1 MNKFNFYRKDN
12 SQYYMHNSILTC
24 RLFADIPKD
33 EINSLL
39 LCCKAS
45 EQSYQKNDFIFYQK
59 DRPEYIHLLLEGEVA
74 VCQDSPSGRRNLV
87 ASFSRGGDLFGEVY
101 AFLDKQEYD
110 YYAMAVTA
118 AKVLWIPRTFLYR
131 NCSNECSFHGILTLN
146 MLNILAEKAYFLNQ
160 KLQFLS
166 GETLRHKIAAFLL
179 KHNKGD
185 NKVLLAMNREEMAD
199 FLGVTRPS
207 LSREFMKMKQ
217 EGIIDIKG
225 STVTILNEE
234 KLEDLFN

>member
-1 MNKFNFYRKDN
+1 
-12 SQYYMHNSILTC
+12 MHNSVLTC
-24 RLFADIPKD
+24 RLFSDIPKE
-33 EINSLL
+33 EIDSLL
-39 LCCKAS
+39 LCCKAN
-45 EQSYQKNDFIFYQK
+45 EQIYEKNDFIFYQK
-59 DRPEYIHLLLEGEVA
+59 DKPEYIHLLLEGEVA

-87 ASFSRGGDLFGEVY
+87 ASFTRGGDLFGEVY

-110 YYAMAVTA
+110 YYAMAVTG
-118 AKVLWIPRTFLYR
+118 AKVLWIPRAFLYR
-131 NCSNECSFHGILTLN
+131 NCNSQCSFHTTLTLN
-146 MLNILAEKAYFLNQ
+146 MLTILAEKAYFLNQ
-160 KLQFLS
+160 KLQYLS

-185 NKVLLAMNREEMAD
+185 NKIILPMNREEMAD

-225 STVTILNEE
+225 NLVTIKKEE
-234 KLEDLFN
+234 ELEGLFG